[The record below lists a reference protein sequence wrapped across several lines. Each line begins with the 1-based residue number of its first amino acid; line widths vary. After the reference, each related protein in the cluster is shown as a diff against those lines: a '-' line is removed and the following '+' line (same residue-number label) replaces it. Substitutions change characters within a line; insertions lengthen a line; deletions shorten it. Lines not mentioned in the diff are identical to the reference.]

1 MHGVTFKEART
12 VLVDERAKLIDDP
25 EPVLNFVFEA

>member
-1 MHGVTFKEART
+1 MGPGGANISTCSVE
-12 VLVDERAKLIDDP
+12 VDRLATSP